1 MAGEHTFNFA
11 QLDAVAADLDLG
23 IDAAEEIEVAIGQQP
38 HHVAAAEEARA
49 GAAAECVGHELGRG
63 QLRPVEVSAR
73 YARATNTPARKGPPH
88 PTPTQQI
95 NRPPATPGGTGSIL
109 PSSTYNSVLATGRP
123 M

>member
-49 GAAAECVGHELGRG
+49 GTPAEWVGHKFGSCDTFGEGPEHG
-63 QLRPVEVSAR
+63 GVSAK
-73 YARATNTPARKGPPH
+73 RAVLVVNQLAASAAFIPSDPVR
-88 PTPTQQI
+88 
-95 NRPPATPGGTGSIL
+95 RGGFQDDREL
-109 PSSTYNSVLATGRP
+109 LVP
-123 M
+123 